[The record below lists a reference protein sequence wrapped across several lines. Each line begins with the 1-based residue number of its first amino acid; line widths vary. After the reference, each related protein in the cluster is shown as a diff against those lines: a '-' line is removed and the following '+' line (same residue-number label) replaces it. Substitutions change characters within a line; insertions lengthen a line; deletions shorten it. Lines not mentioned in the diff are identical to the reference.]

1 MPATILT
8 EPERDLLGWY
18 FPLPTALAAAMLLTG
33 CGSTRA
39 IDRQLAAAQVAAE
52 RATADAALA
61 AERARVAEIHRGV
74 R

>member
-39 IDRQLAAAQVAAE
+39 IDRQLAAE